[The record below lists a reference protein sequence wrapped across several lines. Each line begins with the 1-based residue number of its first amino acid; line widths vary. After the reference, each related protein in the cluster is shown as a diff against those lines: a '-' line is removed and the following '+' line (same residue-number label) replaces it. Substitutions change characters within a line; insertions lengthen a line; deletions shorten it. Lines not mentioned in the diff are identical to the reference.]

1 MREVGAFDAKTHL
14 AALLSDVEAGET
26 IVITRRGKPV
36 AKLGPLEPAK
46 RERKPGFMKGR
57 IKVPD
62 DFDTMGQEEILA
74 MFEGRDEK
82 PRRD

>member
-1 MREVGAFDAKTHL
+1 MREIGAFAAKTHL

-36 AKLGPLEPAK
+36 AKLPPLTPA
-46 RERKPGFMKGR
+46 RPVRKVGFMKG

-62 DFDTMGQEEILA
+62 DFDTMGQDEIIAL
-74 MFEGRDEK
+74 FEGREDK
-82 PRRD
+82 PRRG